1 MSQTVKK
8 NMTDL
13 KELNKGLMTKC
24 QQKRDLLMV
33 AVKFHYLCTQ
43 VCVSI
48 NVAVFVQYVY
58 FVFILYYIGNFSL
71 EIQAKFVQLKSLP

>member
-43 VCVSI
+43 VCASI
-48 NVAVFVQYVY
+48 NVAVFVC
-58 FVFILYYIGNFSL
+58 VFCVHIVLYR
-71 EIQAKFVQLKSLP
+71 KF